1 MGFKL
6 ARERERWA
14 REDAAWTFELR
25 REAYMEFHTAVNQQR
40 GSLRRVEMSRR
51 QQVYGESSK
60 SVFDTQFEVSERE
73 RRSVFTAR
81 PLLTRP

>member
-1 MGFKL
+1 M
-6 ARERERWA
+6 ERERWA
-14 REDAAWTFELR
+14 REDAAWTFALR

-40 GSLRRVEMSRR
+40 GWLRRVEMSRR

-60 SVFDTQFEVSERE
+60 SVFDIQLEVSERE

-81 PLLTRP
+81 PC